1 MGLGCSG
8 CFRASGLAGRA
19 FCRIKTEDALG
30 LPHLE
35 EGRQGNQRD
44 DGGGDVGQ
52 LWANVVGG
60 EELHHGERAATHQH
74 GRPGLLHAA
83 PAVHDRHDPE
93 QHQDGHEGQL
103 APGHL
108 ADEEGVD
115 ARHLP
120 SHDDRNAH
128 GAKGHGGGVGDQAQA
143 GSVQRLEAQAHQQ
156 RSGDGHGGAKASRA
170 FQKRTKAETHQDELQ
185 ALVVRDGQ
193 DGAADHIKLP
203 GLDRQLVQKHG
214 RHNDPGDG
222 PQAVE
227 EAIHGRGQR
236 GAHGHFV
243 EQQRHAQCQQ
253 HRDGARLVA
262 LEPQL
267 GQGQKEEDDGNEG
280 YERGQPDVPGR
291 VVVLLPEGLHNED
304 KDIETQTGAQGPWLS
319 SPQWTRRPSG
329 VVS

>member
-1 MGLGCSG
+1 MMVE
-8 CFRASGLAGRA
+8 
-19 FCRIKTEDALG
+19 TEDALG

-35 EGRQGNQRD
+35 EPGERNQRD
-44 DGGGDVGQ
+44 DGRGDVGQ
-52 LWANVVGG
+52 LGADVVGG
-60 EELHHGERAATHQH
+60 EELHHGERAAAHQH

-108 ADEEGVD
+108 ADEEGVN
-115 ARHLP
+115 ARHLTG
-120 SHDDRNAH
+120 HDDRNAH

-227 EAIHGRGQR
+227 EAIHGRGQ
-236 GAHGHFV
+236 GCAHGHLV
-243 EQQRHAQCQQ
+243 EQQRHAQGQQ
-253 HRDGARLVA
+253 HRDGACLVA

-304 KDIETQTGAQGPWLS
+304 KDIETQTGAQGSWLS